1 MVSKHRLN
9 IPYYNTDHH
18 PCAPCC
24 LRPADAVGMV
34 RHASQSPAQS
44 WEASGLLHI
53 KPEMAPHTWNFI
65 WILDSLAHPNTCWAS
80 GILGLD
86 RSHIQGAGWWRGHS
100 PGWGFSVLYRC
111 PSPLSTEALLATVR
125 DSPHQPQTASCDQA
139 QQLGHAGLAR
149 WSPRTATQCPHPCS
163 GPRPSS
169 LQPPP
174 HPLMGISPV
183 SRTGCHPRETVA
195 GHISLMGD
203 STPGG

>member
-1 MVSKHRLN
+1 MPASLQHKTGKPLVSFTLN
-9 IPYYNTDHH
+9 QRWHH
-18 PCAPCC
+18 TRGISSGSLTA
-24 LRPADAVGMV
+24 LHTQTPA
-34 RHASQSPAQS
+34 
-44 WEASGLLHI
+44 GLL
-53 KPEMAPHTWNFI
+53 A
-65 WILDSLAHPNTCWAS
+65 SLVWTEVTY
-80 GILGLD
+80 
-86 RSHIQGAGWWRGHS
+86 RVQGGGGGHS

-169 LQPPP
+169 LQPPA